1 MMTSLKKRT
10 AVVAMIG
17 IGCAGLA
24 TMLRAQSS
32 GVRGPAVVEL
42 FTSQGCSSCPP
53 ADALLGELSQNPN
66 VVALAFHVDYW
77 DSIGWRDRFAIPTA
91 TERQRR
97 YVETLGLPSAF
108 TPQVVVDG
116 RGSFVG
122 SDKRRIL
129 EAIREPLDTI
139 PIRVEVAG
147 GELTVTVPRSG
158 NRAGYEVNLVAY
170 LPEAVT
176 AVGRGENS
184 GRTLKEFNIARQF
197 RSLGV
202 WNGQEAVFRAPLDS
216 LPPEA
221 SRVAVL
227 LQQAQ
232 QGPIAGSAMAVLRR
246 PAEVAGGTA
255 SGTRE
260 KNVATVTDGLSA
272 AK

>member
-1 MMTSLKKRT
+1 MTSLTKC
-10 AVVAMIG
+10 VAILALIG
-17 IGCAGLA
+17 VGICAGLG
-24 TMLRAQSS
+24 TKLRAQAS
-32 GVRGPAVVEL
+32 GARGPAVVEL

-53 ADALLGELSQNPN
+53 ADALLGELSQTPN

-97 YVETLGLPSAF
+97 YVETLGLSSAF
-108 TPQVVVDG
+108 TPQVVIDG

-129 EAIREPLDTI
+129 AALSEPLNTI
-139 PIRVEVAG
+139 PISVEVAG
-147 GELTVTVPRSG
+147 GELTVTVPESRD
-158 NRAGYEVNLVAY
+158 RAGYEVNLVAY

-184 GRTLKEFNIARQF
+184 GRTLKEFNIVRQF

-202 WNGQEAVFRAPLDS
+202 WNGQETVFRVPLDS
-216 LPPEA
+216 FPAEA

-232 QGPIAGSAMAVLRR
+232 QGPIAGSATVALR
-246 PAEVAGGTA
+246 
-255 SGTRE
+255 
-260 KNVATVTDGLSA
+260 
-272 AK
+272 